1 MRRRLMVGGVV
12 VAVALVGSAGWGQ
25 AQVSVS
31 IGINLPAPPSFVI
44 VPGTP
49 VAYAPAVPANYF
61 FYGSQYY
68 VFGNGIWHV
77 GPTYNGPWVVVAPEY
92 IPLPILTVPVK
103 YYRAPPPPW
112 KKWKREAPPHW
123 DPAWGHEW
131 KKAHKEYEKE
141 QKAYEKAVR
150 KESKERR

>member
-1 MRRRLMVGGVV
+1 MLRRLMLGGVV

-92 IPLPILTVPVK
+92 IPL
-103 YYRAPPPPW
+103 RA
-112 KKWKREAPPHW
+112 RLQSESTMRRQTSA
-123 DPAWGHEW
+123 DRRASLRI
-131 KKAHKEYEKE
+131 A
-141 QKAYEKAVR
+141 ALSAAASVR
-150 KESKERR
+150 RTQSGQ